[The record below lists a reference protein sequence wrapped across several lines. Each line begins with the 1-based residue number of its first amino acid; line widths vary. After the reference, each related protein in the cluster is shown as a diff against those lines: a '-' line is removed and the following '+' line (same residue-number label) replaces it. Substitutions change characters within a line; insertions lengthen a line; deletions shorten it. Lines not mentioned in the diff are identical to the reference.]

1 MKLRWYGILWDLYM
15 DESTKFYHRFKI
27 LKMDFF
33 RFQNLLRCKMFNKIY
48 IQFLIYDLQIKN
60 LRFNQ
65 LKFLCIQQ
73 EKKDIFVVYFE
84 RQFCFKTRVSYTP

>member
-1 MKLRWYGILWDLYM
+1 
-15 DESTKFYHRFKI
+15 
-27 LKMDFF
+27 
-33 RFQNLLRCKMFNKIY
+33 MFNKIY

>member
-1 MKLRWYGILWDLYM
+1 M
-15 DESTKFYHRFKI
+15 DESTKFYHRFRI

-33 RFQNLLRCKMFNKIY
+33 RFQNLLRCKMYNKIY
-48 IQFLIYDLQIKN
+48 IQFLIYDLQIKS

-73 EKKDIFVVYFE
+73 
-84 RQFCFKTRVSYTP
+84 